1 MPAGGAPC
9 VIAVARLAAEH
20 DHKHNARDRDEQQCG
35 RPRAAGVV
43 QAAEAQR
50 QARQQQRPPQL
61 AGSARRRPTERVSRA
76 APQGRQDREQQP
88 RPPEFRARR
97 AAVKVRVVREKAADS
112 FHRPNGAHGGG
123 RAARQT
129 SHGARAAGCPA
140 PRAADGASARAPVRV
155 PALERV
161 AQRHLRCGRTGASGQ
176 TCRRSGQARR
186 PAAPHLVQ
194 NLVPSASC
202 CPQCS
207 QYIMIPLVFRKA
219 LNESARL
226 TAGVFISGESSENG
240 RILDVFPVFQA
251 ARLGQKIRCSAA
263 DDLFRDPLVM
273 YRLM

>member
-50 QARQQQRPPQL
+50 KARQQQRPPQL

-76 APQGRQDREQQP
+76 APQGR
-88 RPPEFRARR
+88 
-97 AAVKVRVVREKAADS
+97 
-112 FHRPNGAHGGG
+112 
-123 RAARQT
+123 
-129 SHGARAAGCPA
+129 HGARAAGCPA

>member
-50 QARQQQRPPQL
+50 KARQQQRPPQL

-140 PRAADGASARAPVRV
+140 PRSFGSRSCAGSGFGEGGAKTFTVRSDRGV
-155 PALERV
+155 WSNMPTV
-161 AQRHLRCGRTGASGQ
+161 
-176 TCRRSGQARR
+176 RS
-186 PAAPHLVQ
+186 
-194 NLVPSASC
+194 
-202 CPQCS
+202 
-207 QYIMIPLVFRKA
+207 
-219 LNESARL
+219 
-226 TAGVFISGESSENG
+226 
-240 RILDVFPVFQA
+240 
-251 ARLGQKIRCSAA
+251 SAA
-263 DDLFRDPLVM
+263 ACGAAFGAESGAVCQLLPAMFTIHNDPSGF
-273 YRLM
+273 

>member
-50 QARQQQRPPQL
+50 KARQQQRPPQL

-112 FHRPNGAHGGG
+112 FHRPNGCARRGAGGSSNVTWRTGG
-123 RAARQT
+123 RLSCAT
-129 SHGARAAGCPA
+129 G
-140 PRAADGASARAPVRV
+140 
-155 PALERV
+155 
-161 AQRHLRCGRTGASGQ
+161 CGRSFGSRSCAGSGFGEGGAK
-176 TCRRSGQARR
+176 TFTVRSDR
-186 PAAPHLVQ
+186 
-194 NLVPSASC
+194 
-202 CPQCS
+202 
-207 QYIMIPLVFRKA
+207 
-219 LNESARL
+219 
-226 TAGVFISGESSENG
+226 GVWSNMPTVRS
-240 RILDVFPVFQA
+240 
-251 ARLGQKIRCSAA
+251 SAA
-263 DDLFRDPLVM
+263 ACGAAFGAESGAVCQLLPAMFTIHNDPSGF
-273 YRLM
+273 